1 MPDLIAQGSARQ
13 ERWRRELPDPASG
26 LEIYLGRNQADW
38 MVPWDNAIS
47 GRHLR
52 LTSLPEG
59 RLRVRSLKNV
69 TNPVYFR
76 GEASIDFVMV
86 PGEHFVIGGTVFTLA
101 NRPGTSLPDKQG
113 DVTEHSYDLQELQ
126 RRRFQDTGS
135 RIEMLSHLPDLILG
149 SGSDEELLVRVT
161 SVLLRATPSA
171 SAVAIVSH
179 QDDKQSIDVTQS
191 SNIKILHYDSRVHG
205 KETPAISSRLVHHA
219 TRTRESVLYL
229 WSQNRSA
236 QIAYTEN
243 EDVDWA
249 FCVPLRSEACSG
261 WALYLT
267 GQLAKDTKQGIEQSM
282 LNAPNDLEDDV
293 KFAEL
298 VGTTIANLRQT
309 LRLERRQSEMRHFFA
324 PIVMNA
330 LAGKSTD
337 EVLAP
342 RESELSVM
350 FCDLRGFTQRS
361 EQEAQDLLN
370 LLGSVSDAL
379 GTMTKHILETGGV
392 IGDFHGDSAM
402 GFWGWPLKQ
411 NDTALRAIQAAA
423 SIRQQNHLQGIH
435 GFRCG
440 IGLASGRA
448 VAGRIGT
455 VDQVK
460 VTAFGPVV
468 NLASRLEGLTKAFGV
483 EVIMD
488 EATAVAIRGEKKLA
502 GYRLRRLAKVRPS
515 GIESPIEIF
524 ELAWAGTNHEDGL
537 NEQQLDAYEEALDAM
552 IFGDW
557 KLAAERLSYLS
568 EFDQPSRLLQSYLNR
583 YGNHVPDGWDGVM
596 DLPKY

>member
-13 ERWRRELPDPASG
+13 ERWRKELPDPASG
-26 LEIYLGRNQADW
+26 KEIYLGRVRADW
-38 MVPWDNAIS
+38 MVPWDKTIS

-52 LTSLPEG
+52 LTPLTEG
-59 RLRVRSLKNV
+59 RLQVRLLEQV
-69 TNPVYFR
+69 TNPVFFR
-76 GEASIDFVMV
+76 GEESSDFVMV
-86 PGEHFVIGGTVFTLA
+86 PGEHFVIGATVFTLA
-101 NRPGTSLPDKQG
+101 NRPGTSPQEKQG
-113 DVTEHSYDLQELQ
+113 DVTEHAYDLQELQ
-126 RRRFQDTGS
+126 RRRFQDAGS

-149 SGSDEELLVRVT
+149 SGSDEELLVRVA

-179 QDDKQSIDVTQS
+179 QPDPEQIELNQQPELR
-191 SNIKILHYDSRVHG
+191 ILHYDSRTLG
-205 KETPAISSRLVHHA
+205 KESPAISSRLVHHA
-219 TRTRESVLYL
+219 TRTRESVLYM
-229 WSQNRSA
+229 WSAGSTQV
-236 QIAYTEN
+236 AYTAS

-261 WALYLT
+261 WALYVMGL
-267 GQLAKDTKQGIEQSM
+267 LPKDNQGGIEQS
-282 LNAPNDLEDDV
+282 LLDAPQDLEDDV

-298 VGTTIANLRQT
+298 VGSTIANLRQT
-309 LRLERRQSEMRHFFA
+309 IRLERRQSEMRHFFA

-342 RESELSVM
+342 READLSVM
-350 FCDLRGFTQRS
+350 FCDLRGFTERS
-361 EQEAQDLLN
+361 EQESADLLS

-402 GFWGWPLKQ
+402 GFWGWPLAQ
-411 NDTALRAIQAAA
+411 SDNAIHAISAA
-423 SIRQQNHLQGIH
+423 SKIRQENHSH
-435 GFRCG
+435 DPNGFRCG
-440 IGLASGRA
+440 IGIASGRA

-488 EATAVAIRGEKKLA
+488 DVTASALKSRTEVE

-515 GIESPIEIF
+515 GIDSPIEIF
-524 ELAWAGTNHEDGL
+524 ELACSKENQDRGL
-537 NEQQLDAYEEALDAM
+537 DDSLMVLYEKALSAM
-552 IFGDW
+552 MQGDW
-557 KLAAERLSYLS
+557 KIAEECLSSLI
-568 EFDQPSRLLQSYLNR
+568 EFDQPSRMLHSYMHR
-583 YGNHVPDGWDGVM
+583 YRLVPPDHWDGVM